1 MPWEVQHQHGVNL
14 PQIGWWLDAQKS
26 QARSFV
32 SHAHSDHIASHRE
45 IIATRETASLMR
57 LRVGGRREEHILGFG
72 EPFTAD
78 VAVCAP
84 FVFLSEVAATLAAGL
99 SGVDQRLAAMA
110 PCEEDLYERHQSGR
124 EMPSRLPRL
133 MATIWFCPAFSASP

>member
-26 QARSFV
+26 QSRSFV

-57 LRVGGRREEHILGFG
+57 LRVGGRREEHILGFD
-72 EPFTAD
+72 EPFAAD
-78 VAVCAP
+78 FGC
-84 FVFLSEVAATLAAGL
+84 EVRLYPAGHILGSAMFHATTEHG
-99 SGVDQRLAAMA
+99 
-110 PCEEDLYERHQSGR
+110 
-124 EMPSRLPRL
+124 
-133 MATIWFCPAFSASP
+133 